1 MSDAPH
7 RILLIEDNPGDAR
20 LLREM
25 LNEVPG
31 TPFDLEWEGDLSTG
45 LERLATGD
53 IDAVLVDL
61 SLPDSK
67 GLDTFVRVQT
77 QSPHTPITVL
87 TGLDDAKVAI
97 QAVRQGAQD
106 YLVKGRIDSNLL
118 GRAIT
123 YAIERKRAE
132 EEIRR
137 RAAHLEALNAVVAA
151 ATTATDLPDLLEIA
165 VEHTLQALN
174 LSQGAIWRAGQYV
187 LKGIRQMPNE
197 VNAHEALATTLTFV
211 GANAVRD
218 WQDIEANPA
227 LSTVAPIIARFG
239 IRASLTAPLLV
250 EGRRTGG
257 LAVVSSAPRDWPHD
271 EVALVEAIGQQLGA
285 AAERLRLF
293 QAEQEQRQLVEAL
306 QEASAVVSGTLETDE
321 VLDRI
326 LDQVERIVLGDAV
339 NIMLLTEDGRARI
352 ARWRGYRQ
360 SQVTEQ
366 TFTEGYPAS
375 EIPNLAKMMQTGET
389 VVVSDTMAD
398 PDWVLMEGRAWLRSY
413 VGAPIKVGG
422 VTVGFLNVNGART
435 SQFDTDDARRLQA
448 FANHAAIAI
457 QNAQLYRELRNYAE
471 QLEARVQERTAQI
484 QAQYAQLEAILR
496 SSSDGIIVTNRQGEI
511 IQTNPIA
518 RTWLTQALSTTDA
531 TFLRE
536 TVHSLARRA
545 GVRPEQVLELT
556 GMDLALSAAPI
567 VNPGGAEA
575 AAVVTVHDVSHLKA
589 LDRMKSRFVSNVS
602 HELRTPITTIK
613 LYTALM
619 QQSPPDKWRDYL
631 DALSQ
636 EADRQAQLVED
647 ILQISRIDAGR
658 LEMQPRATYLN
669 GLMEA
674 IFTSRKVLAD
684 ERGLTME
691 YNPATPGPM
700 VLVDPDRM
708 MQVLGNLVTNAIQY
722 TPKGGKITIST
733 ATAEEGGRL
742 WATATVADTGMGIP
756 EHELPHIFDRFFR
769 GEQPRLMQVSG
780 TGLGLA
786 IVKEIVELQGGHVT
800 VESKV
805 DEGSTFTL
813 WLPLAEQG
821 HDEQQQATH
830 PGGTE

>member
-31 TPFDLEWEGDLSTG
+31 TPFDLEWESDLSTG
-45 LERLATGD
+45 LQRLTAGD
-53 IDAVLVDL
+53 IDAILVDL
-61 SLPDSK
+61 SLPDST
-67 GLDTFVRVQT
+67 GLDTFARVQT

-87 TGLDDAKVAI
+87 TGLDDATVAI

-137 RAAHLEALNAVVAA
+137 RAAHLEALNAVIAA
-151 ATTATDLPDLLEIA
+151 ATTATDLPDLLETA
-165 VEHTLQALN
+165 LEHTLQALN
-174 LSQGAIWRAGQYV
+174 LSQGAIWRTGQYV
-187 LKGIRQMPNE
+187 LKDIRQTPNE
-197 VNAHEALATTLTFV
+197 VNAHEALATTLALV

-218 WQDIEANPA
+218 WQDMKVNSV
-227 LSTVAPIIARFG
+227 LSTVAPIVTHFG

-250 EGRRTGG
+250 EGRRIGG
-257 LAVVSSAPRDWPHD
+257 LAVASSAPRDWPHD

-293 QAEQEQRQLVEAL
+293 QAEREQRQLVEAL
-306 QEASAVVSGTLETDE
+306 QEASAIVSGTLETDE

-339 NIMLLTEDGRARI
+339 NIMLLTEDGKARI
-352 ARWRGYRQ
+352 ARSRGYRQ
-360 SQVTEQ
+360 SQVTDQ
-366 TFTEGYPAS
+366 AFTEGYPAS
-375 EIPNLAKMMQTGET
+375 QIPNLTKMMQTGET
-389 VVVSDTMAD
+389 VVVSDTMTD

-413 VGAPIKVGG
+413 MGAPIKVGG

-457 QNAQLYRELRNYAE
+457 QNAQLYQELRNYAE

-496 SSSDGIIVTNRQGEI
+496 SSSDGIIVTDRQGEI
-511 IQTNPIA
+511 VQTNPIA
-518 RTWLTQALSTTDA
+518 QTWLTQTLSPADA
-531 TFLRE
+531 AHLRE
-536 TVHSLARRA
+536 TVQSLARRA

-556 GMDLALSAAPI
+556 GMDLQLSAAPI

-575 AAVVTVHDVSHLKA
+575 TAVVTVHDVSHLKA

-619 QQSPPDKWRDYL
+619 QQSPPDKQTDYL
-631 DALSQ
+631 NALSQ

-658 LEMQPRATYLN
+658 LEMQPRATDLN
-669 GLMEA
+669 SLAET
-674 IFTSRKVLAD
+674 IFASRKVLAD
-684 ERGLTME
+684 ERGLAME
-691 YNPATPGPM
+691 YHPATPGPM

-722 TPKGGKITIST
+722 TPRKGKIIIST
-733 ATAEEGGRL
+733 GTAEEGGRL
-742 WATATVADTGMGIP
+742 WATVTVADTGMGIP
-756 EHELPHIFDRFFR
+756 EYELPHIFDRFFR

-800 VESKV
+800 AESEV
-805 DEGSTFTL
+805 NEGSTFTL
-813 WLPLAEQG
+813 WLPLAEQDRNG
-821 HDEQQQATH
+821 QQ
-830 PGGTE
+830 